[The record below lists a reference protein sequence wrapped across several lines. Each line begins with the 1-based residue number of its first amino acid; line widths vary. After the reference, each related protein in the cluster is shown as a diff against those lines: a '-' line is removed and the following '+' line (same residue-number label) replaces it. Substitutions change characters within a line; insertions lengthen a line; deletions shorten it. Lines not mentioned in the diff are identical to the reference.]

1 MQVAVFD
8 LVTNNTDRKGGHILR
23 SGERL
28 YGIDQGLT
36 FHVEPKLRTVVWD
49 LGAAQVP
56 VPWRADLKQLAD
68 AVAGRCVPELEELL
82 DRRELAAL
90 GGARAA
96 SRASRSSR
104 RCPRDAGPTPG
115 RRCRASPHVRPAVQV
130 SSLQPRVGGWW
141 SG

>member
-56 VPWRADLKQLAD
+56 VPWRADLEQLAD

-90 GGARAA
+90 AR
-96 SRASRSSR
+96 RAR
-104 RCPRDAGPTPG
+104 RVAGLAQLPEVAEG
-115 RRCRASPHVRPAVQV
+115 RRPYPWPP
-130 SSLQPRVGGWW
+130 L
-141 SG
+141 